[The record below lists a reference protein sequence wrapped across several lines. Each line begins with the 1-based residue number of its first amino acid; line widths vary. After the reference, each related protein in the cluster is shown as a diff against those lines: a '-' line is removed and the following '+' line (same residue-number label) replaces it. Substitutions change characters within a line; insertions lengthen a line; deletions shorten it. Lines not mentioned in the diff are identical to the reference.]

1 MKTKEHRW
9 DKLPK
14 NPKFLIIKLRSIGD
28 VIYNTAV
35 YTPLKKRFP
44 DSHLSVLV
52 EPASY
57 DIVKYHPAIDKVLCF
72 QKKPFIRQAIFYFN
86 LFRTRYDVVIDMH
99 EGTRG
104 ATMCFV
110 TQARFRVG
118 HKFAK
123 RSFLYNVPLEFGDL
137 KPRYPIDYQV
147 ALIKKMGV
155 NFDKTNPE
163 IYISDNAKEKASG
176 LLKKA
181 GIYGHESF
189 CIFHP
194 GARIFDR
201 LESWKFA
208 ELADRIYEKY
218 NLKILFTWGSGQKE
232 LVDQIIPKIKTASYA
247 LLSSNLQEL
256 GAITLRAQFVVCH
269 NGGYMHMV
277 GVLGTPVVAMF
288 GWANPAIWKPLSD
301 KSEVIYKNLECSPCG
316 SKTIKSECL
325 AGDPECKRLI
335 TVDDIMSAIKKVYFP
350 SIVTNG

>member
-1 MKTKEHRW
+1 MKTKEHPW
-9 DKLPK
+9 NKLPK

-35 YTPLKKRFP
+35 YTPLKKKFP

-57 DIVKYHPAIDKVLCF
+57 DIVKYHPAIDEVLCF
-72 QKKPFIRQAIFYFN
+72 QKKPFIKQVLFYLN
-86 LFRTRYDVVIDMH
+86 LFKSRYDVVIDMH
-99 EGTRG
+99 EGARG
-104 ATMCFV
+104 ATMCFL
-110 TQARFRVG
+110 TQAPFRVG

-123 RSFLYNVPLEFGDL
+123 RSFFYNVKLEFGDL
-137 KPRYPIDYQV
+137 QPRYPIDYQV

-155 NFDKTNPE
+155 KFEKILPE
-163 IYISDNAKEKASG
+163 IYISETAKRKSIS
-176 LLKKA
+176 LLKQV
-181 GIYGHESF
+181 GISNHDSF

-194 GARIFDR
+194 GARIYDR

-208 ELADRIYEKY
+208 ELADRVFKLY
-218 NLKILFTWGSGQKE
+218 NLKILFTWGPGQKE
-232 LVDQIIPKIKTASYA
+232 LVDQIIPKIKIAPFA
-247 LLSSNLQEL
+247 LLSTNIQEL
-256 GAITLRAQFVVCH
+256 GAVTLKAQFVVCH

-277 GVLGTPVVAMF
+277 GALGTPVIGMF
-288 GWANPAIWKPLSD
+288 GWANPSIWKPISD

-335 TVDDIMSAIKKVYFP
+335 TVDDILLAIKKVYSP
-350 SIVTNG
+350 AIAIDE